1 LEGHIR
7 QWRATFRV
15 GGDAEKLQTH
25 ITPASCQGIVMASG
39 TWRTGVIGILP
50 TLTLP
55 HYCNFE
61 ISVIFAYIDFEIRVI
76 MCYLCTC

>member
-1 LEGHIR
+1 
-7 QWRATFRV
+7 
-15 GGDAEKLQTH
+15 
-25 ITPASCQGIVMASG
+25 MASG

-76 MCYLCTC
+76 MCFFVLANNIIYGIQKKNIRRAAALEADG